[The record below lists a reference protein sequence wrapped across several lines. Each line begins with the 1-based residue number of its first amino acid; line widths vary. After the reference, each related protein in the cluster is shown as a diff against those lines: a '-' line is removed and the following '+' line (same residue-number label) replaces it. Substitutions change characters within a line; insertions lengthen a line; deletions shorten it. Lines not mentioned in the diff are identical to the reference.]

1 MGKNSGFVNS
11 GFVKTCNEL
20 IIGYNIG
27 RNITNDNKN
36 AFSDHIKKCPGDK
49 PYCKVSTF
57 WKKGCVNHIM
67 KCFVSDWFISKVLSI
82 SFYPAFI

>member
-1 MGKNSGFVNS
+1 MEKKSGFVDS
-11 GFVKTCNEL
+11 GFLKTCHEL
-20 IIGYNIG
+20 VIGYNIG

-57 WKKGCVNHIM
+57 VKKVARI
-67 KCFVSDWFISKVLSI
+67 IS
-82 SFYPAFI
+82 